1 MKKYIWL
8 AAAAAVCLFPARA
21 GAQSWMH
28 PVSTE
33 GVSASSAPALNLGQ
47 PLSLDKGPWVLGE
60 IVFVS
65 NNQLVA
71 NMTWRDQV
79 RGAPGELY
87 TKADILS
94 DADNLKSLG
103 DFSSVT
109 PGVYAIPGSPTPSE
123 YFGISAS
130 TNEVRLVFDVAE
142 KTVAKSTTALAA
154 LPVPVSGMILT
165 PTAYRGMGHFINP
178 GLSLDFNGTYYIG
191 RLYGKNNYANDPA
204 HTNYLDQVG
213 LWLLTID
220 GKMQVQS
227 ETKYRPALAFGT
239 EGTLSFLDTSQPTP
253 VNNTAPSETV
263 TVASNKTKILT
274 DAYVVASKKFGP
286 VRTSVGYMQGDM
298 GDFVSQ
304 LSSFL
309 SPNAFIFYHGEPGQ
323 TVHTNSVPF
332 ASVFGFPHKN
342 MPLGVEVMQFN
353 GAALHPILFNF
364 RVGSFLHANFDVGY
378 LRFDGGYDV
387 LGLINFRWSEF
398 PNR

>member
-1 MKKYIWL
+1 MKKSAWLL
-8 AAAAAVCLFPARA
+8 AAAAALCFSPSRARA
-21 GAQSWMH
+21 QFWMH
-28 PVSTE
+28 SASTE
-33 GVSASSAPALNLGQ
+33 TVAASSAPALSLGQ
-47 PLSLDKGPWVLGE
+47 TLSLDKGPWVLGE
-60 IVFVS
+60 ITFVA
-65 NNQLVA
+65 NNQIVS
-71 NMTWRDQV
+71 NMTWRDEV

-87 TKADILS
+87 TKADVLS
-94 DADNLKSLG
+94 DADNLKGLG
-103 DFSSVT
+103 DFISVN
-109 PGVYAIPGSPTPSE
+109 PAVYAIPGSPIPSE
-123 YFGISAS
+123 YFGVAAS
-130 TNEVRLVFDVAE
+130 TNEVRLVFDVKPKGVLVSSA
-142 KTVAKSTTALAA
+142 AQAA

-165 PTAYRGMGHFINP
+165 PTAYRGLGHFTNP
-178 GLSLDFNGTYYIG
+178 GLGLDFNGTYYIG
-191 RLYGKNNYANDPA
+191 RLYGKNNYANNPT

-227 ETKYRPALAFGT
+227 EAKYRPALAFGA

-253 VNNTAPSETV
+253 VNTAPSETV

-286 VRTSVGYMQGDM
+286 VRTSIGYMQGDM

-309 SPNAFIFYHGEPGQ
+309 SPNAFIFYHNAPGQ
-323 TVHTNSVPF
+323 TVRSNGIPF

-353 GAALHPILFNF
+353 GAALHPVLFNF
-364 RVGSFLHANFDVGY
+364 RVGAFLHANFDVGY
-378 LRFDGGYDV
+378 LKFDGGYDV

-398 PNR
+398 